1 MFDLHHRWAAQVPVG
16 VVAVAEGQAV
26 DTAVGLVINGPVV
39 EEPTNASTLCLD
51 ASVSAF
57 GIAG

>member
-1 MFDLHHRWAAQVPVG
+1 MFDLHHRGPAQIPVG
-16 VVAVAEGQAV
+16 VVAMAEGQAV
-26 DTAVGLVINGPVV
+26 DTAMSLVINGPIV
-39 EEPTNASTLCLD
+39 EEPANASTLYFD